1 MSLRRFLTA
10 ALSNPF
16 ENPARSHAKRDLV
29 ALALVSLVALVVCSS
44 LDLNERLMQWLLSH
58 EQLQLHE
65 LPLIVLV
72 TALGLVWFAVRRW
85 NEFKRALRHGRA
97 LEEQLRIAAQA
108 AEAANL
114 AKSQFLAT
122 MSHEL
127 RTPLNAI
134 IGFSEALTG
143 GHFGPLTPRQDGY
156 VRDIQGAGEHLLQII
171 NNILDMSKLD
181 AGRMT
186 LSEETVDPLALI
198 DDAVR
203 LVEQRAQKA
212 GLTLTVEPVASG
224 TRLHADTV
232 RLRQILLNL
241 VTNAV
246 KFTPARGNVTV
257 RAGRRDDG
265 SYAFEVADTGIGM
278 RPNDIA
284 VALTPF
290 AQIENIMTRRQEG
303 TGLGLPIVKAL
314 AELHG
319 GELLLDS
326 KPGFGTTAT
335 VILPRRRV
343 ETERASQAA

>member
-1 MSLRRFLTA
+1 MMSLRRQFLA
-10 ALSNPF
+10 ALDGVL
-16 ENPARSHAKRDLV
+16 AKRSRTARDVLAAS
-29 ALALVSLVALVVCSS
+29 ALALAVLIPCAALG
-44 LDLNERLMQWLLSH
+44 LNERLMYWLLEH
-58 EQLQLHE
+58 DRLHLHE

-72 TALGLVWFAVRRW
+72 AALGLGWFAVRRW
-85 NEFKRALRHGRA
+85 REFKCELRHRRA
-97 LEEQLRIAAQA
+97 LEEQLRIAAHA
-108 AEAANL
+108 AEAANR

-143 GHFGPLTPRQDGY
+143 GYFGALTPRQGGY
-156 VRDIQGAGEHLLQII
+156 VRDIQGAGELLLQLI

-186 LSEETVDPLALI
+186 LSEEPVDLAEAI
-198 DDAVR
+198 ADAVR
-203 LVEQRAQKA
+203 LVQQRAQKA
-212 GLTLTVEPVASG
+212 GIALTVDALPPG
-224 TRLHADTV
+224 IQLHADPL
-232 RLRQILLNL
+232 RLQQILLNL

-246 KFTPARGNVTV
+246 KFTPARGRVTV
-257 RAGRRDDG
+257 RAGRRADG
-265 SYAFEVADTGIGM
+265 SCAIEVGDTGIGM
-278 RPNDIA
+278 RPNDIE

-290 AQIENIMTRRQEG
+290 AQVENIMTRRQEG

-314 AELHG
+314 VDLHG

-326 KPGFGTTAT
+326 QPGIGTTAT

-343 ETERASQAA
+343 VDEAAPQAA